1 MEVMMK
7 EFAIEEVESLE
18 APVSGRAVAG
28 FAAGGASIAVVAGAA
43 YLAC

>member
-1 MEVMMK
+1 MEAMLK

-18 APVSGRAVAG
+18 APVTGEAVAG
-28 FAAGGASIAVVAGAA
+28 FVAGGATICVVAGAA